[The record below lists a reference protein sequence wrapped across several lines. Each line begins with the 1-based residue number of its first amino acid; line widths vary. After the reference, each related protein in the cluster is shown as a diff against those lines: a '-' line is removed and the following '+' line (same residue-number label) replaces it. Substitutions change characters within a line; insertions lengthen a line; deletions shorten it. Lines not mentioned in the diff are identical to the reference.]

1 MTYAIDKVLK
11 TFESKLKKLDTAL
24 NKLDDFKVNVKSD
37 LHQEIITVLRD
48 ERQVFHLVVADS
60 LTKYVSELQD
70 ALKQSTQ
77 ALCSHKSTLMQWS
90 RNCNVYNMNGIIIT
104 AVVIVMSNSNERDK
118 FHKRVPYDAKEIAFV
133 LSE

>member
-11 TFESKLKKLDTAL
+11 TFESKLKKLDTAF

-48 ERQVFHLVVADS
+48 ERQVFHQVVADS

-77 ALCSHKSTLMQWS
+77 ALVQSQRCSGPGIATST
-90 RNCNVYNMNGIIIT
+90 I
-104 AVVIVMSNSNERDK
+104 
-118 FHKRVPYDAKEIAFV
+118 
-133 LSE
+133 